1 MFYWR
6 SGKFK
11 HSLKRQVIVLGIESY
26 YDDLKESM
34 SKQAD
39 INRSE
44 FQSMEDEAR
53 VQYEGFRAGMY
64 VRIEVNN
71 KV

>member
-1 MFYWR
+1 
-6 SGKFK
+6 
-11 HSLKRQVIVLGIESY
+11 
-26 YDDLKESM
+26 M

-44 FQSMEDEAR
+44 FQSMEDEVR